1 MAGDK
6 NKHTIWV
13 LLFSLLAFTTT
24 FQQNYHNNQVAVT
37 PNEMVGLYC
46 CDQPLNYLPI
56 FLSGF
61 SLVLGSSKERQFT
74 WCQDLPSTRVFLPVS
89 QEDPSSRN
97 KYNPLHVNRIQQT
110 YGAWMIRLLGSSSLH
125 VNRSPLFNLSTD
137 PPPPPPPLPRPLSR
151 LPCGR
156 ILPDCLQC
164 SLQKPFH
171 SWELCT
177 LAFQEDTRLRFG
189 DLVLIYT
196 SLLFLFIVQ
205 LAVDSMIAMVGK

>member
-125 VNRSPLFNLSTD
+125 VHLSPLFNLSMD
-137 PPPPPPPLPRPLSR
+137 PHPPPPFPVLHHGYHVGGFCLTAYSAVYKNHFTVGSFVPQPFR
-151 LPCGR
+151 R
-156 ILPDCLQC
+156 IQGFGL
-164 SLQKPFH
+164 
-171 SWELCT
+171 ET
-177 LAFQEDTRLRFG
+177 LF
-189 DLVLIYT
+189 
-196 SLLFLFIVQ
+196 
-205 LAVDSMIAMVGK
+205 

>member
-46 CDQPLNYLPI
+46 CVQPLNYLPI

-74 WCQDLPSTRVFLPVS
+74 WCQDLPSTRVFLPIS
-89 QEDPSSRN
+89 REDPSSRN

-137 PPPPPPPLPRPLSR
+137 PPPPPPPFPVLHHGYHVGGFCLTAYSAVYKNHFTVGSFVPQPFR
-151 LPCGR
+151 R
-156 ILPDCLQC
+156 IQGLGL
-164 SLQKPFH
+164 
-171 SWELCT
+171 ET
-177 LAFQEDTRLRFG
+177 LF
-189 DLVLIYT
+189 
-196 SLLFLFIVQ
+196 
-205 LAVDSMIAMVGK
+205 